1 MRPLAQHEAGI
12 QVFVVK
18 IARWVLFHMM
28 MCTVG
33 ASFGQCGPHSEQ
45 ARKSQQQA
53 TGRPG
58 LAKRPRALK
67 SSVHLANLHKKLAGP
82 KRAPLEEAIAP
93 VYAPR
98 RHKEGN
104 GRPRGVF

>member
-12 QVFVVK
+12 QVFVMK
-18 IARWVLFHMM
+18 NARWVLFHMM

-58 LAKRPRALK
+58 LAKRPCALK
-67 SSVHLANLHKKLAGP
+67 SSAKSSQ
-82 KRAPLEEAIAP
+82 AITP
-93 VYAPR
+93 QIS
-98 RHKEGN
+98 
-104 GRPRGVF
+104 